1 MTVSD
6 SPPGPTGVLRGACVV
21 EFGRYIPGPLLGM
34 LLADQGAD
42 VVKVE
47 PPGGDPARAHPAFA
61 TWNRGK
67 RSVVLDLK
75 SRGDLERAREL
86 VRDADV
92 VIENYRSGV
101 ADRLGIGYDVLSGVN
116 PRLVYVSLPGYGE
129 GHPKRNAPG
138 WDAAIGAET
147 GYFSP
152 PDDVEGPVFSPLPM
166 PSNFAA
172 VLGALGVGLA
182 LLARERTGRGQ
193 RIEAPLHAA
202 MFSAIGLRLVRFHG
216 SDLTRGSGFANIGSV
231 MSRQY
236 RCADG
241 RWVHNHGMYEHFV
254 HQFLQA
260 AGRQEWT
267 DDMIAYVRG
276 PDDPEGQAAW
286 CQRFEEVFL
295 ERSAWD
301 WERDINAAGG
311 ACSVCKTVDEW
322 LVHEHPNAAGM
333 VIEVDDAERGPMKQP
348 GVSVNL
354 RGSPGGVRGGAPK
367 LDEHASQAWETANQ
381 QVQQP
386 SQPSSGS
393 ITDVLKDVRILDLCI
408 VLAGPTCGR
417 ALGEF
422 GADVIAIDDPRRPTQ
437 PIWTVDVNRGKRSI
451 ILDLKTPEGLEVFWD
466 LVDTADVIVQSHRAG
481 ALDRLGIGYKAVKR
495 RNPRI
500 VYASVNAYG
509 YGGPWEERPGWEQI
523 AQATSGMQVRH
534 GGRDAAPKLVTYP
547 VNDYGTGLLAAYGVA
562 LALLER
568 ERTGEGQQVDAGLA
582 LTAGLLQSP
591 YFLDYE
597 GYERN
602 DPEGLALRGFDA
614 LSRLYEAS
622 DGWLYLHCADEASWQ
637 ALAAADGFEAV
648 AFDPRF
654 SDAETRAEN
663 DEALTAALAAVFSTR
678 PREAWAAALTAVG
691 VSVSLVSAVPDYY
704 GEQFL
709 RDAGLV
715 VTRNHP
721 GIGVVDHVGP
731 PPLLSATPARLG
743 TPAPRRGSDTKA
755 ILAELGYAPDR
766 IAALERAGVVTQ
778 S

>member
-1 MTVSD
+1 MTVS
-6 SPPGPTGVLRGACVV
+6 SPTGALRGARVV
-21 EFGRYIPGPLLGM
+21 EFGRYVPGPLLGM

-75 SRGDLERAREL
+75 APGGLERARDL
-86 VRDADV
+86 AQAADV
-92 VIENYRSGV
+92 VIENYRPGV
-101 ADRLGIGYDVLSGVN
+101 ADRLGIGYDALAKVN

-147 GYFSP
+147 GFFTP

-172 VLGALGVGLA
+172 LLGAMGVGLA

-202 MFSAIGLRLVRFHG
+202 MFSAIGVRLVRLHG
-216 SDLTRGSGFANIGSV
+216 SDITRGTGFVNIGSV

-241 RWVHNHGMYEHFV
+241 RWVHNHGMYERFV

-260 AGRQEWT
+260 AGREEWAN
-267 DDMIAYVRG
+267 DMIAYVRG
-276 PDDPEGQAAW
+276 PDDAEGQAAW
-286 CQRFEEVFL
+286 RRRFEEVFL

-322 LVHEHPNAAGM
+322 LVHEHPNTAGM
-333 VIEVDDAERGPMKQP
+333 VIEVDDIERGPMKQP
-348 GVSVNL
+348 GVPVNL

-367 LDEHASQAWETANQ
+367 LDEHASRPWEAPALEAPRSSPP
-381 QVQQP
+381 P
-386 SQPSSGS
+386 SRPV
-393 ITDVLKDVRILDLCI
+393 TDVLKGVRILDLCI

-417 ALGEF
+417 ALAEF
-422 GADVIAIDDPRRPTQ
+422 GADVITIDDPRRLTQ
-437 PIWTVDVNRGKRSI
+437 PMWTVDVNRGKRSI
-451 ILDLKTPEGLEVFWD
+451 ILDLKTPEGLEVFRD
-466 LVDTADVIVQSHRAG
+466 LVDTADVVVQSHRAG
-481 ALDRLGIGYKAVKR
+481 ALDRLGIGYEAVKR
-495 RNPRI
+495 RNPGI
-500 VYASVNAYG
+500 IYTSVNAYG
-509 YGGPWEERPGWEQI
+509 FGGPWEDRPGWEQI

-568 ERTGEGQQVDAGLA
+568 ERTGEGQQVDVGLS

-602 DPEGLALRGFDA
+602 DPEGLDLRGFGA

-622 DGWLYLHCADEASWQ
+622 DGWLSLHCADEASWQ
-637 ALAAADGFEAV
+637 ALAAADGFETVV
-648 AFDPRF
+648 ADPRF
-654 SDAETRAEN
+654 ADPEGRVKN
-663 DEALTAALAAVFSTR
+663 DEALTAALAGVFATR
-678 PREAWAAALTAVG
+678 PREAWDAALTAAG

-715 VTRNHP
+715 VTRDNP

-743 TPAPRRGSDTKA
+743 APAPPRGSDTRA
-755 ILAELGYAPDR
+755 ILAELGYAPER

>member
-1 MTVSD
+1 MTLS
-6 SPPGPTGVLRGACVV
+6 SPTGALRGARVV

-67 RSVVLDLK
+67 RSVALDLK
-75 SRGDLERAREL
+75 SNGGLDRAREL

-92 VIENYRSGV
+92 LIENYRPGV
-101 ADRLGIGYDVLSGVN
+101 ADRLGIGYGALSGVN
-116 PRLVYVSLPGYGE
+116 PGLVYVSLPGYGE
-129 GHPKRNAPG
+129 GHPKRDAQG
-138 WDAAIGAET
+138 WDGAIGAET
-147 GYFSP
+147 GFFTP

-172 VLGALGVGLA
+172 LLGAMGVGLA

-193 RIEAPLHAA
+193 HIEAPLHAA
-202 MFSAIGLRLVRFHG
+202 MFSAIGVRLVRLHG
-216 SDLTRGSGFANIGSV
+216 SDITRGTGFVNIGSV

-241 RWVHNHGMYEHFV
+241 RWVHNHGMYERFV

-260 AGRQEWT
+260 AGREEWA

-276 PDDPEGQAAW
+276 PDDAEGQAAW
-286 CQRFEEVFL
+286 RRRFEEVFL

-322 LVHEHPNAAGM
+322 LVLDHPNTAGM

-367 LDEHASQAWETANQ
+367 LDEHASRPWDVPASEA
-381 QVQQP
+381 P
-386 SQPSSGS
+386 RSSS
-393 ITDVLKDVRILDLCI
+393 PPQSRPVTDVLKGVRILDLCI

-422 GADVIAIDDPRRPTQ
+422 GADVITIDDPRRPTQ
-437 PIWTVDVNRGKRSI
+437 PMWTVDVNRGKRSI
-451 ILDLKTPEGLEVFWD
+451 MLDLKTPQGLEVFGD
-466 LVDTADVIVQSHRAG
+466 LVATADVIVQSHRAG
-481 ALDRLGIGYKAVKR
+481 ALARLGIGYEAMKR
-495 RNPRI
+495 RNPGI
-500 VYASVNAYG
+500 IYTSVNAYG
-509 YGGPWEERPGWEQI
+509 FGGPWEDRPGWEQI

-568 ERTGEGQQVDAGLA
+568 ERTGEGQQVDVGLS

-602 DPEGLALRGFDA
+602 DPEGLDLRGFGA
-614 LSRLYEAS
+614 LSRLYESS
-622 DGWLYLHCADEASWQ
+622 DGWLYLHCADEASWR
-637 ALAAADGFEAV
+637 ALAGADGFGAV
-648 AFDPRF
+648 AADPRF
-654 SDAETRAEN
+654 ADAEGRVKN
-663 DEALTAALAAVFSTR
+663 DEALTDTLARVFATR
-678 PREAWAAALTAVG
+678 RREAWDSALSAAG

-715 VTRNHP
+715 VTRDNP

-743 TPAPRRGSDTKA
+743 APAPERGSDTRA
-755 ILAELGYAPDR
+755 ILAELGYVADR
-766 IAALERAGVVTQ
+766 IAALERGGVVTQ